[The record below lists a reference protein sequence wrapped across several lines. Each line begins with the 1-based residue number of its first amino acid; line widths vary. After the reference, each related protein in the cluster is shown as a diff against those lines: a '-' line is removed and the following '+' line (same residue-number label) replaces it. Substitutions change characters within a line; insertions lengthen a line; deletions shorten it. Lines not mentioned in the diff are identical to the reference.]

1 MAGSVRTRQVLGA
14 AGAAL
19 LLPILGI
26 TLFSATGRDDSHITF
41 WSADALAS
49 TGSLVNYNGER
60 IEQSSSLLHTLLL
73 AAARLISIGTTPEVA
88 LVLGAVAGAGCVLL
102 AWRLAEDIQP
112 GAGWTG
118 GVLTATAAY
127 LVYWSLSGMETS
139 LAALAAVWFGMS
151 GGRYL
156 DERGAAAPAIL
167 AAGAWLLVRPEGIAV
182 VLAALL
188 ASTVLAPRTRR
199 QAGVLAGASVLAFAA
214 VTGWRLLFFGLTFP
228 QPVMA
233 KIGGLGVG
241 AGLRYVWGWT
251 TPALIALVVFAVL
264 GALTNRR
271 RGAATLA
278 AGIVAAQLAFT
289 VGAGGDWMEGG
300 RMLVP
305 LLPALCALAAAG
317 VRPRRFAG
325 WQPVLAAVLVVLN
338 LGALG
343 WVARSVSTGRPVWVP
358 SPVGEEWSWPE
369 RRNRIHQRDALFLPE
384 FQATL
389 ATLDAGLERTVL
401 YASAQAGML
410 PYHALVER
418 GNVRFVDRWSLTTR
432 RDPDCDEHAE
442 DETAYGRELTYA
454 AWAAATDACGRLPDV
469 VVELGSAA
477 SLPPGYTVVHR
488 QPALGPTTDQ
498 LLPGRPIR
506 AGEFVA
512 VRDQHLELLE
522 DG

>member
-1 MAGSVRTRQVLGA
+1 MAGSPRTRQALGV

-41 WSADALAS
+41 WAADALAD
-49 TGSLVNYNGER
+49 TGSLINYNGER
-60 IEQSSSLLHTLLL
+60 IEQSSSLLLTLLL
-73 AAARLISIGTTPEVA
+73 AASRLISVGTTPEVA
-88 LVLGAVAGAGCVLL
+88 LVLGIAAGAGSVVL

-112 GAGWTG
+112 GAGWIA

-139 LAALAAVWFGMS
+139 LAALTAVWFAVS

-156 DERGAAAPAIL
+156 DERAPAAPAVF
-167 AAGAWLLVRPEGIAV
+167 AAGAWVFVRPEGIAV

-188 ASTVLAPRTRR
+188 ASTILAPGTRR
-199 QAGVLAGASVLAFAA
+199 QAGVLAATSVVAAAA
-214 VTGWRLLFFGLTFP
+214 VTGWRLLFFGVPFP

-233 KIGGLGVG
+233 KIGGLGLG
-241 AGLRYVWGWT
+241 PGLRYVWDWT
-251 TPALIALVVFAVL
+251 TPAVIALAVFAVL
-264 GALTNRR
+264 GLVAHRR
-271 RGAATLA
+271 RGSATLA
-278 AGIVAAQLAFT
+278 AGIVAAQVAFT
-289 VGAGGDWMEGG
+289 IAAGGDWMEGG

-305 LLPALCALAAAG
+305 LFPALSAVAAVGLRPARMTPLLAG
-317 VRPRRFAG
+317 LL
-325 WQPVLAAVLVVLN
+325 VLAN

-343 WVARSVSTGRPVWVP
+343 WVARSVSTGRPLWAS

-384 FQATL
+384 LQETL
-389 ATLDAGLERTVL
+389 AALDAGLDRTVL
-401 YASAQAGML
+401 YASKQAGML
-410 PYHALVER
+410 PYHALAEK
-418 GNVRFVDRWSLTTR
+418 GNVRFVDRWALTTR
-432 RDPDCDEHAE
+432 RDPACDQHAE
-442 DETAYGRELTYA
+442 PATAYGRELTYT
-454 AWAAATDACGRLPDV
+454 AWAGATDACGRLPDV

-488 QPALGPTTDQ
+488 EPAIGPATVE

-512 VRDQHLELLE
+512 VRDQHLGLL
-522 DG
+522 DGG